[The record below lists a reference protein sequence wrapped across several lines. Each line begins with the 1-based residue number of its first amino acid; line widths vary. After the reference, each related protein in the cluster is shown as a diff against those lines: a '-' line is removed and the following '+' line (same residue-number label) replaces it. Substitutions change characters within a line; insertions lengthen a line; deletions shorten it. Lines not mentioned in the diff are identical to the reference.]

1 MDTFKVQILTTTSEE
16 YTVIAK
22 DPDDARSRA
31 LILREHGVDPDTKQT
46 FSKPSASVCIKV
58 KDDD

>member
-16 YTVIAK
+16 YTVIAR
-22 DPDDARSRA
+22 DPDDAKARA
-31 LILREHGVDPDTKQT
+31 FLLHEHGVEPDTKQT
-46 FSKPSASVCIKV
+46 FSKPAASVCIKV